1 MIPRRRTMRLMRP
14 FGHVVRGL
22 AAGVLVVTV
31 APAAMAG
38 GTMAF
43 EPTLG
48 GVLAQWSLDPLPWLA
63 TLIAAGAYLA
73 AVGRV
78 NRPRPRVPIP
88 AWRVAA
94 WLAGLGAVLVALTSA
109 VDIYAEDL
117 LSVHMVQHLLLAMV
131 APPLLALGTP
141 VTLLLRVASPWA
153 RRRLILPVLHSRVV
167 RVVASPPVAWVTF
180 TFVMFATH
188 FSPLYDAALE
198 DRGLH
203 IAEHGLFL
211 VTGMLFWWPIV
222 AADPIPRRL
231 GYPARL
237 AYVVLQMPVNA
248 AVGLAIY
255 FAPHVLYAHYAALDR
270 TWGPDAATDQ
280 LIGGA
285 IMWGVGDTLL
295 LVAAPM
301 IVAAWMAADLR
312 RSAQATARLRTEP

>member
-1 MIPRRRTMRLMRP
+1 MRRMRP
-14 FGHVVRGL
+14 FGHVARGL
-22 AAGVLVVTV
+22 AAGVFVMTV
-31 APAAMAG
+31 APPVMAHGPMAA
-38 GTMAF
+38 

-48 GVLAQWSLDPLPWLA
+48 GVLTQWSADPLPWLM

-73 AVGRV
+73 AVRRV

-88 AWRVAA
+88 AWRIAA
-94 WLAGLGAVLVALTSA
+94 WLAGLGAVLIALVSA
-109 VDIYAEDL
+109 VDLYAEDL

-131 APPLLALGTP
+131 APPLLALGAP

-153 RRRLILPVLHSRVV
+153 RRRLILPVLHSRIV
-167 RVVASPPVAWVTF
+167 RVAASPPVAWVTF
-180 TFVMFATH
+180 TFVMFAAH

-198 DRGLH
+198 DPGLH
-203 IAEHGLFL
+203 MAEHGLFL
-211 VTGMLFWWPIV
+211 LVGMLFWWPIV

-255 FAPHVLYAHYAALDR
+255 FAPHVLYAHYALLDR
-270 TWGPDAATDQ
+270 PWGPDAATDQ

-285 IMWGVGDTLL
+285 IMWGVGDTILL
-295 LVAAPM
+295 LAAPM
-301 IVAAWMAADLR
+301 IVAAWMGADLR
-312 RSAQATARLRTEP
+312 RSAQTTARVRTEP